1 MSDRVQQSVND
12 NTDGRSG
19 QSVQAQQSLWMSHWL
34 RTSLDETRTSP
45 NKKRDRSTMDAD
57 LTDGLA
63 ASSRSV
69 EGVRLIETKTFEIVK
84 TNSKIVES
92 ERICASAF
100 KYGQH
105 TDEMQALR
113 PPFELSLERGKA
125 VECSS
130 GEGIISRGCH
140 SVGEGSSKNLP
151 KWMKTHLINPN
162 PHKEKYVDSLSDLE
176 RAPKMQKC
184 SGIGMFSSQCITSEE
199 TETRNTRNDCYSL
212 MKFQN
217 RVHDVGTKRIG
228 TTMDAQTTQGVLITE
243 RIDFNSSKQ
252 KDVFTS
258 TRDISENG
266 DISSHLHRFSA
277 FSGHVKQQMEL
288 QPLINSFDNEDAKAS
303 KVTRNNLSAETDT
316 ISSRE
321 KNLQSGSYST
331 ASTKVLDTKS
341 NLPPWIQRATSSRK
355 TVSKQPHIEIPDIN
369 FPALANSP
377 ENICPIS
384 SKTQTLEMEQPKRK
398 SNFSLDNYP
407 NADPSTRWIKRL
419 KMSPSNNPA
428 QCTKSSN
435 LGENPSPE
443 KASKFFRRILESD
456 VISSEITPTMYG
468 GGKELALSDQG
479 GCFFSKDKN
488 LITEPNKK
496 DKGLLLSH
504 AWVQRWLSNGSRIAE
519 KKPERGIFCEPQ
531 ISKLELK
538 NIEKGQCPSIAA
550 MALMGRALT
559 CFQPCELQKR
569 GSFTVWNT
577 KAF

>member
-1 MSDRVQQSVND
+1 
-12 NTDGRSG
+12 
-19 QSVQAQQSLWMSHWL
+19 
-34 RTSLDETRTSP
+34 
-45 NKKRDRSTMDAD
+45 
-57 LTDGLA
+57 
-63 ASSRSV
+63 
-69 EGVRLIETKTFEIVK
+69 
-84 TNSKIVES
+84 
-92 ERICASAF
+92 
-100 KYGQH
+100 
-105 TDEMQALR
+105 
-113 PPFELSLERGKA
+113 
-125 VECSS
+125 
-130 GEGIISRGCH
+130 
-140 SVGEGSSKNLP
+140 
-151 KWMKTHLINPN
+151 
-162 PHKEKYVDSLSDLE
+162 
-176 RAPKMQKC
+176 
-184 SGIGMFSSQCITSEE
+184 
-199 TETRNTRNDCYSL
+199 
-212 MKFQN
+212 
-217 RVHDVGTKRIG
+217 
-228 TTMDAQTTQGVLITE
+228 MDAQTTQGVLITE